1 MALVF
6 QARGTYEP
14 GHSSPVD
21 HGPRLDLGSRCPM
34 GRRATRLTPRGEPAL
49 CQARRHRGR
58 WGRRR
63 TDRTDT
69 APPEVAR
76 GGVNPSYALLLFECS
91 RTPAVSRAQWLER
104 RRSGSY
110 WASAPLPCSSGDWFS
125 PVAFAAPS
133 PDARSPEG
141 CVPISYGLRIM

>member
-76 GGVNPSYALLLFECS
+76 GGVNPSYA
-91 RTPAVSRAQWLER
+91 RAVVDD
-104 RRSGSY
+104 G
-110 WASAPLPCSSGDWFS
+110 G
-125 PVAFAAPS
+125 
-133 PDARSPEG
+133 EG
-141 CVPISYGLRIM
+141 LQAEGIEIHACL